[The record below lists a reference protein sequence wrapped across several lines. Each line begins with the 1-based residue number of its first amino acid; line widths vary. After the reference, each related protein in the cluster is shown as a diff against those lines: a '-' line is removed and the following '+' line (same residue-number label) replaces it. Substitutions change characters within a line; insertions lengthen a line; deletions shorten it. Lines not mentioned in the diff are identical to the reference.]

1 MPTSFSRREVY
12 RPSLA
17 DFLELV
23 RSPPPMV
30 IRDAIL
36 HYLPI
41 TLDLTPDAILAQFL
55 ERQIPA
61 FILNYFMQCQPSAN
75 RRTTENTRVH
85 RAIHLIQGYRT
96 DLLLMSEQGRN
107 LSWNRR
113 EHSSLP
119 PVISSVPHS
128 LFSSSSETTLSV
140 PPSTI
145 SQDQLL
151 ATVGLVRTSSTTSST
166 ASSPATP
173 ASQSKPDE
181 QE

>member
-41 TLDLTPDAILAQFL
+41 TLDLTPEAILGKFL
-55 ERQIPA
+55 EKQIPP
-61 FILNYFMQCQPSAN
+61 FILNYFKECQPSAN

-96 DLLLMSEQGRN
+96 DLLLMSEQGSN

-113 EHSSLP
+113 VHSSLP

-128 LFSSSSETTLSV
+128 LFSSETSSSV
-140 PPSTI
+140 PPSPIT
-145 SQDQLL
+145 QDQVL

-173 ASQSKPDE
+173 ASQAKPDE